1 MNLFDILGPV
11 MVGPS
16 SSHTAGAVRIGYIS
30 GKLLQD
36 HVVKAEILLHGS
48 FATTGIG
55 HGTDKALIAG
65 LLGMRPDDI
74 RIPDSFFLAKK
85 DGMEF
90 SFSTITLKDAHPN
103 TAVLRLTG
111 EHGRK
116 IAVVTDSNSGI
127 TQAQAKE
134 MGVAVLPMPFMIDG
148 ETYYEDITL
157 TREQFYQ
164 RLKDNADI
172 ATSQPTPDSI
182 LKMWDKL
189 LKEYDQIIHIPMS
202 SGLSGSCSTAMML
215 AGEDEYEGKV
225 FVVDNRRISVTQYQ
239 SVKDAQMLAA
249 MGMDGTQIKKR
260 LEETAADSVIFI
272 TVDTLKYLKKGGRIT
287 PAAAALGTLLKIKP
301 VLIILG
307 EKLDSF
313 AKARTMK
320 QAKTMMMNA
329 IQKELDGRLHDSECR
344 NCHLAIAHTDNEE
357 AALEFKKEVEE
368 RFPNADVYMAPLSLS
383 IACHIGPGSLAVTAT
398 RKMEE
403 EHEKN

>member
-1 MNLFDILGPV
+1 M
-11 MVGPS
+11 
-16 SSHTAGAVRIGYIS
+16 
-30 GKLLQD
+30 
-36 HVVKAEILLHGS
+36 
-48 FATTGIG
+48 
-55 HGTDKALIAG
+55 
-65 LLGMRPDDI
+65 
-74 RIPDSFFLAKK
+74 
-85 DGMEF
+85 
-90 SFSTITLKDAHPN
+90 
-103 TAVLRLTG
+103 
-111 EHGRK
+111 K

-202 SGLSGSCSTAMML
+202 SGLPGSCSTAMML

-287 PAAAALGTLLKIKP
+287 PAAAALGTLLRIKP

-320 QAKTMMMNA
+320 QAKTLMMNA
-329 IQKELDGRLHDSECR
+329 IQKELDERLHDSECKD
-344 NCHLAIAHTDNEE
+344 CHLAIAHSDNEE

-368 RFPNADVYMAPLSLS
+368 RFPDADIYLAPLSLS

-403 EHEKN
+403 EHEKELERANPTHTQRLV

>member
-1 MNLFDILGPV
+1 M
-11 MVGPS
+11 
-16 SSHTAGAVRIGYIS
+16 
-30 GKLLQD
+30 
-36 HVVKAEILLHGS
+36 
-48 FATTGIG
+48 
-55 HGTDKALIAG
+55 
-65 LLGMRPDDI
+65 
-74 RIPDSFFLAKK
+74 
-85 DGMEF
+85 
-90 SFSTITLKDAHPN
+90 
-103 TAVLRLTG
+103 
-111 EHGRK
+111 K

-127 TQAQAKE
+127 TQIQAKE
-134 MGVAVLPMPFMIDG
+134 MGITVLPMPFMIDG

-157 TREQFYQ
+157 TQEQFYQ
-164 RLKDNADI
+164 KLKDNSDI
-172 ATSQPTPDSI
+172 STSQPTPDSI
-182 LKMWDKL
+182 MKMWDKL
-189 LKEYDQIIHIPMS
+189 LKEYDQIVHIPMS

-249 MGMDGTQIKKR
+249 MGMDGAQIRKR

-287 PAAAALGTLLKIKP
+287 PAAAALGTLLRIKP

-329 IQKELDGRLHDSECR
+329 IQKELDERLHDSGCKD
-344 NCHLAIAHTDNEE
+344 CHLAIAHTDNEE
-357 AALEFKKEVEE
+357 AALEFQKEVKE
-368 RFPNADVYMAPLSLS
+368 RFPDADVYMAPLSLS

>member
-1 MNLFDILGPV
+1 M
-11 MVGPS
+11 
-16 SSHTAGAVRIGYIS
+16 
-30 GKLLQD
+30 
-36 HVVKAEILLHGS
+36 
-48 FATTGIG
+48 
-55 HGTDKALIAG
+55 
-65 LLGMRPDDI
+65 
-74 RIPDSFFLAKK
+74 
-85 DGMEF
+85 
-90 SFSTITLKDAHPN
+90 
-103 TAVLRLTG
+103 
-111 EHGRK
+111 K

-134 MGVAVLPMPFMIDG
+134 MGVTVLPMPFMIDG

-202 SGLSGSCSTAMML
+202 SGLSGSCSTAMVL

-249 MGMDGTQIKKR
+249 MGMDGAQIKKR

-329 IQKELDGRLHDSECR
+329 IQKELDERLHDSECR

>member
-1 MNLFDILGPV
+1 M
-11 MVGPS
+11 
-16 SSHTAGAVRIGYIS
+16 
-30 GKLLQD
+30 
-36 HVVKAEILLHGS
+36 
-48 FATTGIG
+48 
-55 HGTDKALIAG
+55 
-65 LLGMRPDDI
+65 
-74 RIPDSFFLAKK
+74 
-85 DGMEF
+85 
-90 SFSTITLKDAHPN
+90 
-103 TAVLRLTG
+103 
-111 EHGRK
+111 K

-127 TQAQAKE
+127 TQARAKE

-189 LKEYDQIIHIPMS
+189 LKEYDQILHIPMS

>member
-1 MNLFDILGPV
+1 M
-11 MVGPS
+11 
-16 SSHTAGAVRIGYIS
+16 
-30 GKLLQD
+30 
-36 HVVKAEILLHGS
+36 
-48 FATTGIG
+48 
-55 HGTDKALIAG
+55 
-65 LLGMRPDDI
+65 
-74 RIPDSFFLAKK
+74 
-85 DGMEF
+85 
-90 SFSTITLKDAHPN
+90 
-103 TAVLRLTG
+103 
-111 EHGRK
+111 K

-225 FVVDNRRISVTQYQ
+225 FVIDNRRISVTQYQ

-329 IQKELDGRLHDSECR
+329 IQKELDERLHDSECR

>member
-1 MNLFDILGPV
+1 M
-11 MVGPS
+11 
-16 SSHTAGAVRIGYIS
+16 
-30 GKLLQD
+30 
-36 HVVKAEILLHGS
+36 
-48 FATTGIG
+48 
-55 HGTDKALIAG
+55 
-65 LLGMRPDDI
+65 
-74 RIPDSFFLAKK
+74 
-85 DGMEF
+85 
-90 SFSTITLKDAHPN
+90 
-103 TAVLRLTG
+103 
-111 EHGRK
+111 K

-239 SVKDAQMLAA
+239 SVKDAQTLAA

>member
-1 MNLFDILGPV
+1 M
-11 MVGPS
+11 
-16 SSHTAGAVRIGYIS
+16 
-30 GKLLQD
+30 
-36 HVVKAEILLHGS
+36 
-48 FATTGIG
+48 
-55 HGTDKALIAG
+55 
-65 LLGMRPDDI
+65 
-74 RIPDSFFLAKK
+74 
-85 DGMEF
+85 
-90 SFSTITLKDAHPN
+90 
-103 TAVLRLTG
+103 
-111 EHGRK
+111 K

-260 LEETAADSVIFI
+260 LEKTAADSVIFI
-272 TVDTLKYLKKGGRIT
+272 TVDTLKYLKRGGRIT

>member
-1 MNLFDILGPV
+1 M
-11 MVGPS
+11 
-16 SSHTAGAVRIGYIS
+16 
-30 GKLLQD
+30 
-36 HVVKAEILLHGS
+36 
-48 FATTGIG
+48 
-55 HGTDKALIAG
+55 
-65 LLGMRPDDI
+65 
-74 RIPDSFFLAKK
+74 
-85 DGMEF
+85 
-90 SFSTITLKDAHPN
+90 
-103 TAVLRLTG
+103 
-111 EHGRK
+111 K

-134 MGVAVLPMPFMIDG
+134 MGVAVLPMPFMIDV

-157 TREQFYQ
+157 TQEQFYQ

-329 IQKELDGRLHDSECR
+329 IQKELDERLHDSECR

-368 RFPNADVYMAPLSLS
+368 RFPNADVYMAPLSLG

>member
-1 MNLFDILGPV
+1 M
-11 MVGPS
+11 
-16 SSHTAGAVRIGYIS
+16 
-30 GKLLQD
+30 
-36 HVVKAEILLHGS
+36 
-48 FATTGIG
+48 
-55 HGTDKALIAG
+55 
-65 LLGMRPDDI
+65 
-74 RIPDSFFLAKK
+74 
-85 DGMEF
+85 
-90 SFSTITLKDAHPN
+90 
-103 TAVLRLTG
+103 
-111 EHGRK
+111 K
-116 IAVVTDSNSGI
+116 IAVVTDINSGI
-127 TQAQAKE
+127 TQIQAKE
-134 MGVAVLPMPFMIDG
+134 MGITVLPMPFMIDG

-157 TREQFYQ
+157 TQEQFY
-164 RLKDNADI
+164 RKLKDNSDI
-172 ATSQPTPDSI
+172 STSQPTPDSI
-182 LKMWDKL
+182 MKMWDEL
-189 LKEYDQIIHIPMS
+189 LKEYDQIVHIPMS

-249 MGMDGTQIKKR
+249 MGMDGAQIRKR

-287 PAAAALGTLLKIKP
+287 PAAAALGTLLRIKP

-329 IQKELDGRLHDSECR
+329 IQKELDERLHDSGCKD
-344 NCHLAIAHTDNEE
+344 CHLAIAHTDNEE
-357 AALEFKKEVEE
+357 AALEFQKEVKE
-368 RFPNADVYMAPLSLS
+368 RFPDADVYMAPLSLS